1 MIPSSTNIE
10 LSNYEIQPSLTY
22 KLDLENKRIM
32 GKVNNSDSVFQA
44 IQKILST
51 DKYAYDIYDWNY
63 GHELLKLVGKEFS
76 YIEVKLPQIINEALL
91 QDDRIEGA
99 VKMGNS
105 WNIPILLLQRARHK
119 VSAEIHDVS
128 MHPGPKYD
136 LLLQVQPLTAAII
149 AEYRSVRPEI
159 G

>member
-32 GKVNNSDSVFQA
+32 GKVDNSDSVFQA

-91 QDDRIEGA
+91 QDDRIKEITD
-99 VKMGNS
+99 ME
-105 WNIPILLLQRARHK
+105 ITQ
-119 VSAEIHDVS
+119 VSIDTVS
-128 MHPGPKYD
+128 VSFRVITIFSTINYTMEVNV
-136 LLLQVQPLTAAII
+136 L
-149 AEYRSVRPEI
+149 
-159 G
+159 

>member
-1 MIPSSTNIE
+1 MIPSSANIE

-32 GKVNNSDSVFQA
+32 GKVDNNDSIFQA

-91 QDDRIEGA
+91 QDDRIKEIA
-99 VKMGNS
+99 DME
-105 WNIPILLLQRARHK
+105 ITQ
-119 VSAEIHDVS
+119 VSVDTVS
-128 MHPGPKYD
+128 VSFRVITIFSTINYTMEVNV
-136 LLLQVQPLTAAII
+136 L
-149 AEYRSVRPEI
+149 
-159 G
+159 

>member
-1 MIPSSTNIE
+1 MIPSSANIE

-32 GKVNNSDSVFQA
+32 GKVDNSDSVFQA

-91 QDDRIEGA
+91 QDDRIKEITD
-99 VKMGNS
+99 ME
-105 WNIPILLLQRARHK
+105 ITQ
-119 VSAEIHDVS
+119 VSIDTVS
-128 MHPGPKYD
+128 VSFRVITIFSTINYTMEVNV
-136 LLLQVQPLTAAII
+136 L
-149 AEYRSVRPEI
+149 
-159 G
+159 

>member
-1 MIPSSTNIE
+1 MIPSSANIE

-32 GKVNNSDSVFQA
+32 GKVDNNDSIFQA

-91 QDDRIEGA
+91 QDDRIKEITD
-99 VKMGNS
+99 ME
-105 WNIPILLLQRARHK
+105 ITQ
-119 VSAEIHDVS
+119 VSIDTVS
-128 MHPGPKYD
+128 VSFRVITIFSTINYTMEVNV
-136 LLLQVQPLTAAII
+136 L
-149 AEYRSVRPEI
+149 
-159 G
+159 

>member
-91 QDDRIEGA
+91 QDDRIKEITD
-99 VKMGNS
+99 ME
-105 WNIPILLLQRARHK
+105 ITQ
-119 VSAEIHDVS
+119 VSVDTVS
-128 MHPGPKYD
+128 VSFRVITIFSTINYTMEVNV
-136 LLLQVQPLTAAII
+136 L
-149 AEYRSVRPEI
+149 
-159 G
+159 